1 MHRRIIILFLAVALL
16 VMIAYKQNW
25 YPFGFKETESA
36 PRSALVVNEQ
46 MQQAFDAGQG
56 VWLVFSSAT

>member
-1 MHRRIIILFLAVALL
+1 MQRRIFIIFLAAALL
-16 VMIAYKQNW
+16 VITAYKQNW
-25 YPFGFKETESA
+25 YPFGFNEPESA

>member
-1 MHRRIIILFLAVALL
+1 MAAALL
-16 VMIAYKQNW
+16 VITAYKQNW
-25 YPFGFKETESA
+25 YPFGFNEPESA